1 MLLLFF
7 VMGQFSRTI
16 LAVFCLVVLP
26 ARFSFAE
33 GTRQVMPTTSSKG
46 QLCMNRYRNDFA
58 LYNGQADFR
67 LNITVADP
75 TEVIRFG
82 FGRVVSQYT
91 SGLVYRIKDPAGN
104 VVFAE
109 SVVPASGSGY
119 ISSYAEAFAGPF
131 PANGGYNYLKLH
143 PVKTGDYYLE
153 FNYPGTISDDNRR
166 ILEFFDITVVNASGN
181 EMNGRVWSKA
191 WQFWSGSDSYSSND
205 RFYGKMMVFSDDSIV
220 TQVDCNGLQGGS
232 FSFSSNS
239 TGCSTTGNLTNDRMS
254 RQGFNT
260 YPQYKVFL
268 NDPDNKLYPTQKL
281 TSGIILPLKVTTNCT
296 TGGADFGINVEKD
309 GAIRLLIEI
318 NPTPGADM
326 EDVQFIIN
334 AKANPGG
341 SGCNIISWDG
351 LDNLGRPVSN
361 GTTLAYSVTNLSG
374 LTHLPIYDI
383 ENNDKGFIVRQI
395 RPAGGQLRIYWDDT
409 QIAAGTS
416 NATTGCINS
425 SGCHTWTNDFG
436 NNRTINSWWYVSW
449 TEISATPFITKK
461 TPGII
466 PISGKNYHCIAAETL
481 LFSVADEPN
490 STSYKWSYSGSGV
503 TIAAGGKTANASFS
517 PYATAGNIIVQGHND
532 VCGDGPVNSLPIT
545 FESLPVVAL
554 EPFPDICYTLS
565 GLRLSGGQPPGGNYF
580 VNGVPADSL
589 FPYKEPAGM
598 HTVIY
603 TYKSPIGCS
612 NSDTTAILLRKG
624 PDCEGTAFF
633 PEAFSP
639 NNDNLN
645 EAFRPVVQNVFSF
658 RMQIFNRWGQLIFST
673 NDVSKGWDGTS
684 KGKECP
690 SGTYTYKATYAPS
703 LRINENKTQRG
714 VIELIR

>member
-1 MLLLFF
+1 MK
-7 VMGQFSRTI
+7 QFIITI
-16 LAVFCLVVLP
+16 LAVFCLSILP
-26 ARFSFAE
+26 SRLLFAE

-46 QLCMNRYRNDFA
+46 QLCINRYRNDFA
-58 LYNGQADFR
+58 LYDGLAEFR
-67 LNITVADP
+67 LNIAVANP

-82 FGRVVSQYT
+82 FGRVIGQYT
-91 SGLVYRIKDPAGN
+91 SGLVYRIKDPSGN
-104 VVFAE
+104 IVL
-109 SVVPASGSGY
+109 SGSPVP
-119 ISSYAEAFAGPF
+119 SSGPGFINSYSEAVAGPF
-131 PANGGYNYLKLH
+131 PAGGGYNYLKLH

-166 ILEFFDITVVNASGN
+166 ILEFFDITVANESGS
-181 EMNGRVWSKA
+181 ELNGRVWSKA

-205 RFYGKMMVFSDDSIV
+205 RFYGKMMIFSDDSIV
-220 TQVDCNGLQGGS
+220 TQVDCNGFKGGS

-281 TSGIILPLKVTTNCT
+281 TSGIILPLKVTTNCAS
-296 TGGADFGINVEKD
+296 GGADFGIKVEKD
-309 GAIRLLIEI
+309 GAIRLLLEI
-318 NPTPGADM
+318 NPAPGADA
-326 EDVQFIIN
+326 EDVQFILN

-341 SGCNIISWDG
+341 SGYNIISWDG
-351 LDNLGRPVSN
+351 NDNLGRPVSN
-361 GTTLAYSVTNLSG
+361 GTTLVYSVTNLSG

-383 ENNDKGFIVRQI
+383 ENNDNGFIVKQI

-416 NATTGCINS
+416 NTTTGCISS
-425 SGCHTWTNDFG
+425 SGCHTWANDFG
-436 NNRTINSWWYVSW
+436 NNRTINSWWFVSW
-449 TEISATPFITKK
+449 AEISASPFVTKK

-466 PISGKNYHCIAAETL
+466 PISGKNFHCIGAETL
-481 LFSVADEPN
+481 VFSVADEPN

-503 TIAAGGKTANASFS
+503 TIAAGGKTANASFL
-517 PYATAGNIIVQGHND
+517 PNATAGNMVVQGHND
-532 VCGDGPVNSLPIT
+532 ICGDGPVNSLPIT

-554 EPFPDICYTLS
+554 EPFPDICYTLP
-565 GLRLSGGQPPGGNYF
+565 GLRLSGGQPAGGSYF

-589 FPYKEPAGM
+589 FPYKEPAGL
-598 HTVIY
+598 HTIIY
-603 TYKSPIGCS
+603 TYTSPIGCS

-633 PEAFSP
+633 PGAFSP
-639 NNDNLN
+639 NNDLKNDR
-645 EAFRPVVQNVFSF
+645 FRPVVQNVFSF

-673 NDVSKGWDGTS
+673 DNISTGWDGTS

-690 SGTYTYKATYAPS
+690 AGTYTYKAIYAPS
-703 LRINENKTQRG
+703 LRTNENKTKRG
-714 VIELIR
+714 VFELIR